1 MHTLRRYTTLA
12 ITAIVMVAAF
22 ATPAL
27 AGAES
32 QFVSKI
38 NASRVAAGLAP
49 LEVYWD
55 LTDDARAQSARMAA
69 KGEIF
74 HNPGLAS
81 STGVWAAL
89 GENVGVGPDVSS
101 LHTAFMASAGH
112 RANILGDY
120 NYIGVGVTV
129 DEDGLVWAT
138 MVFMRAD
145 PGLNGGA
152 TPTTT
157 TAPPPTTTTAPP
169 PTPTT
174 TTTQPPASPAPPA
187 PESTPTTT
195 QPPADPVA
203 AANSG
208 AHVNAGNDE
217 AEKASNRAPAMV
229 AAEIDRVVAFGRPG
243 GLRPIA
249 D

>member
-1 MHTLRRYTTLA
+1 MHTLRRYTTLM

-27 AGAES
+27 AGAEGE
-32 QFVSKI
+32 FVSKI

-55 LTDDARAQSARMAA
+55 LTDDARAQSASMAA

-74 HNPGLAS
+74 HNPNLAS
-81 STGVWAAL
+81 VTGVWSAL

-101 LHTAFMASAGH
+101 LHAAFMASAGH

-129 DEDGLVWAT
+129 DENGLVWAT
-138 MVFMRAD
+138 MVFMRAEA
-145 PGLNGGA
+145 GLNGG
-152 TPTTT
+152 TTT
-157 TAPPPTTTTAPP
+157 TTGAPPT
-169 PTPTT
+169 TT
-174 TTTQPPASPAPPA
+174 TTTQPPVSPSLPA
-187 PESTPTTT
+187 EESTPTTT
-195 QPPADPVA
+195 QPPVPVASANTESHEGGGSDNAVKASSPAPAVA
-203 AANSG
+203 AA
-208 AHVNAGNDE
+208 
-217 AEKASNRAPAMV
+217 
-229 AAEIDRVVAFGRPG
+229 EIGLVVAFGRPG
-243 GLRPIA
+243 GLRAIA